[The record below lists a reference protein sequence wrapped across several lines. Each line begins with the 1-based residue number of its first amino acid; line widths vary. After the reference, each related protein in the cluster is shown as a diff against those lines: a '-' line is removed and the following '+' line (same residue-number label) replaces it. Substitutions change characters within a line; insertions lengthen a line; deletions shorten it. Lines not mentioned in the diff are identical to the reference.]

1 MADKCWKLLIASF
14 IIVAS
19 QAVLFIGMFVGAG
32 AGIMGT
38 ISLLGGMLGVV
49 VGIIMGAGTIINSRG
64 NRTLTR

>member
-1 MADKCWKLLIASF
+1 MADKCWKLLIAIF

-38 ISLLGGMLGVV
+38 ISILGGMLGVV
-49 VGIIMGAGTIINSRG
+49 VGIIMGAGIIINSRG

>member
-1 MADKCWKLLIASF
+1 MADKCWKLLIAIF

-19 QAVLFIGMFVGAG
+19 QAVLFIGIFLGAG

-38 ISLLGGMLGVV
+38 VSILGGMLGVV

-64 NRTLTR
+64 SKTLAG

>member
-1 MADKCWKLLIASF
+1 MADKCWKLLIDIF

-19 QAVLFIGMFVGAG
+19 QAVLFIGIFLGAG

-38 ISLLGGMLGVV
+38 VSILGGMLGVV

-64 NRTLTR
+64 SKTLAG